1 MVEKKQW
8 LNWLKCN
15 VLEIVILVLVLVL
28 LVKVFSAPVAEAP
41 TITEVV
47 TEETP
52 QLLPAVPTENPLVE
66 NVSVEQPSKGN
77 TTNSTTEKI
86 LQE

>member
-1 MVEKKQW
+1 MAENNQW

-41 TITEVV
+41 TV
-47 TEETP
+47 TEIVTEQTP
-52 QLLPAVPTENPLVE
+52 QLLPAVPTESTSVE
-66 NVSVEQPSKGN
+66 NVSVEQPSDGN
-77 TTNSTTEKI
+77 TDNSTTEQI
-86 LQE
+86 PEE